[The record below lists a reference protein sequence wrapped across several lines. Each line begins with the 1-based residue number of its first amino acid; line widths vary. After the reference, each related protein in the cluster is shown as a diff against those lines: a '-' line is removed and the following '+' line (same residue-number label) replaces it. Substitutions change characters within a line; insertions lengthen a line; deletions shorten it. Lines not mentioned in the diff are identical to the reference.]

1 MNSFE
6 TSFTFDTD
14 DFGEIIN
21 GIKTYHSI
29 AYHLVTD
36 HAINVGWSDGLESH
50 LDILFAIPIQFGK
63 VQRGVSNGDLHV
75 SVQGFGQFAFDINEN
90 EIHPGYTAE
99 KLRMCMDDTIQKLTI
114 LINEV
119 RFTYLKITN

>member
-50 LDILFAIPIQFGK
+50 FDILFAIPIQFGK
-63 VQRGVSNGDLHV
+63 VQRGISNGDLHV
-75 SVQGFGQFAFDINEN
+75 SVQGFGQFAFDINEDD
-90 EIHPGYTAE
+90 IHPGYIAE
-99 KLRMCMDDTIQKLTI
+99 KLRMPMCETIQKLAI
-114 LINEV
+114 LINEI
-119 RFTYLKITN
+119 RFAYIKITN